1 MIRRLLALGALGT
14 IGAVTA
20 DRALAARRAG
30 GPPEPIR
37 SFAVI
42 DAPID
47 RVWSEL
53 ADIEGQPRWMHE
65 MKSVRILTP
74 GPVGVGTRGEAEVRI
89 LGIGVTDPVSVT
101 EFDPPHRFGIRHEGI
116 FEGGGIIE
124 LEPGA
129 DGTTT
134 LVSWAETLVPPVLPD
149 LVAAIQRPIL
159 ASIFQADLHHF
170 RELLE
175 TPPLASPDELASL
188 RMEAE
193 GAPPT
198 PAEVAASAA
207 SPDAPGLAQEEAS
220 PPRG

>member
-149 LVAAIQRPIL
+149 LAGRAGPRARGGVAAAR
-159 ASIFQADLHHF
+159 
-170 RELLE
+170 
-175 TPPLASPDELASL
+175 
-188 RMEAE
+188 
-193 GAPPT
+193 
-198 PAEVAASAA
+198 V
-207 SPDAPGLAQEEAS
+207 S
-220 PPRG
+220 PPFARRVPARGDPPRRRHLRAVPRAFLAAPADPRPRRRRALRGGRPCLAADPPAS